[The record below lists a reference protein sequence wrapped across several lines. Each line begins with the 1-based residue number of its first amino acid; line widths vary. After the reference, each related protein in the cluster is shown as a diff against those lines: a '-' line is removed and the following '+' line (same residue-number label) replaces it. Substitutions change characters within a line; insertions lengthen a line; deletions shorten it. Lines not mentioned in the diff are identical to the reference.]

1 MSRLAMY
8 VFNMQYKL
16 VTLVVYLFRLYFQ
29 LSSFLYSIQAHLPT
43 SAAGLGV
50 AATYT
55 DEIIQAMYRLGME
68 TCSKEMVLYQYSQH
82 PTSSSDWVVD

>member
-1 MSRLAMY
+1 
-8 VFNMQYKL
+8 MQYKL
-16 VTLVVYLFRLYFQ
+16 VTLVVYLFP
-29 LSSFLYSIQAHLPT
+29 LSSFLYSIQAHLQT
-43 SAAGLGV
+43 FAAGLGV